1 MLKCSRNL
9 YRYKK
14 LFIPSSQPLTTNTK
28 SSALDVAA
36 VLDPPLVWLNK
47 TRKGLDEDL
56 ENFQCKSDPQKA
68 SCQWKKNIMITCTKD
83 ISWFHF

>member
-1 MLKCSRNL
+1 MASVKVSKGFLRYPFKLYVITLKCSRNL

-14 LFIPSSQPLTTNTK
+14 LFIPSSQPLTINTK

-56 ENFQCKSDPQKA
+56 
-68 SCQWKKNIMITCTKD
+68 
-83 ISWFHF
+83 